1 MKAPTIERSAGTPA
15 RFASGALIPTALIP
29 GGGYSG
35 ATASLDQAVQKAAQ
49 ALAELTGFDIEIR
62 FNSHRK
68 SGGAYLKGIDGTIG
82 IGARQASA
90 TEKVTCD
97 VYCAKEHLRN
107 SKLANFETHSYRTFR
122 SLNAALRWLKSHVCL
137 PQHA

>member
-1 MKAPTIERSAGTPA
+1 MGIQEPQPSWTKQCKRQPKPWL
-15 RFASGALIPTALIP
+15 SGQGLI
-29 GGGYSG
+29 
-35 ATASLDQAVQKAAQ
+35 
-49 ALAELTGFDIEIR
+49 FEIR

-82 IGARQASA
+82 TGARQASA

-107 SKLANFETHSYRTFR
+107 SKLANFETYSYRTFR
-122 SLNAALRWLKSHVCL
+122 SLNAALRWLKSHVCI
-137 PQHA
+137 PGHA